1 MLIYRGIPAP
11 NTPVA
16 LTIGNF
22 DGLHLGH
29 QAMLKRLTD
38 AARSLGLPACV
49 MTFEPHPREYF
60 APEQAPARLSNLR
73 EKLELFEKF
82 GVDRVFILRFNHRF
96 AQVSAENFIDRIL
109 CAGLKVRWLL
119 VGDDFRFG
127 AKRAGDFKMLQ
138 EAGLSN
144 NFTTQ
149 AMESVLVSG
158 QRVSSTIVREAL
170 ANGDLALAERYLG
183 RHYSISGKVVHGEN
197 LGRKLGF
204 PTANIQMKHNK
215 PPLSGIFAVEVY
227 GLGDKP
233 LQGAASLGVRP
244 TINDKGKATLEVFL
258 FDFDGDIYNKHL
270 HVDFLL
276 KLRDEMKFPSLEALT
291 AQIAADV
298 ENAKKFFLNRRGAET
313 QRTA

>member
-1 MLIYRGIPAP
+1 MLIYRGTPAQP
-11 NTPVA
+11 LSPVA

-22 DGLHLGH
+22 DGVHLGH
-29 QAMLKRLTD
+29 QAMLKRLTA
-38 AARSLGLPACV
+38 AARERGLAPCV
-49 MTFEPHPREYF
+49 MTFEPHPREF
-60 APEQAPARLSNLR
+60 FTPDQAPARLSNLR

-82 GVDRVFILRFNHRF
+82 GVERAFILRFNKRF
-96 AQVSAENFIDRIL
+96 AHVSPEDFIERIL
-109 CAGLKVRWLL
+109 HYGLQARWVL

-127 AKRAGDFKMLQ
+127 AKRAGDFAMLQ
-138 EAGLSN
+138 QAGQQYGFEVEA
-144 NFTTQ
+144 
-149 AMESVLVSG
+149 MDSVTMSG
-158 QRVSSTIVREAL
+158 QRVSSTLVREAL
-170 ANGDLALAERYLG
+170 ANGDLASAERYLG
-183 RHYSISGKVVHGEN
+183 RHYSISGKVVHGES
-197 LGRKLGF
+197 LGRKIGF

-298 ENAKKFFLNRRGAET
+298 ENAKKFFINR
-313 QRTA
+313 

>member
-1 MLIYRGIPAP
+1 MRITHGFRPLG
-11 NTPVA
+11 TPHAV
-16 LTIGNF
+16 TIGNF

-38 AARSLGLPACV
+38 AARSLGLPPCV

-82 GVDRVFILRFNHRF
+82 GVERVFILRFNHRF

-109 CAGLKVRWLL
+109 CAGLKVRWVL

-127 AKRAGDFKMLQ
+127 AKRAGDFNMLQ
-138 EAGLSN
+138 QAGLSN
-144 NFTTQ
+144 NFTVQ

-170 ANGDLALAERYLG
+170 ANGELALAERYLG
-183 RHYSISGKVVHGEN
+183 RHYSISGKVVHGES
-197 LGRKLGF
+197 LGRKIGF

-258 FDFDGDIYNKHL
+258 FDFDGDIYNRHL

-276 KLRDEMKFPSLEALT
+276 KLRDEMKFPNLESLT

-298 ENAKKFFLNRRGAET
+298 ENAKKFFINR
-313 QRTA
+313 